1 LSDIECRRARRARA
15 CTIDGEAVVCDE
27 SGLAVF
33 DLIRGYRHYAAAVL
47 CAFDL
52 SCMCPRLRG
61 DRLEAACPSTL
72 WGWGGSKPFR
82 QKHRR
87 AHRKHEPERKA
98 KSEEVAKGALQ
109 VIISIADQRVSVYD
123 DGTLIARS
131 SVSTGVKGH
140 PTPLS
145 VFSVIG
151 KERWHRSNIYSAA
164 PMPYM

>member
-1 LSDIECRRARRARA
+1 VPVLLHVRLNAVSIRAVLATALAVCLIPIGTARA
-15 CTIDGEAVVCDE
+15 
-27 SGLAVF
+27 
-33 DLIRGYRHYAAAVL
+33 DLFWPHYR
-47 CAFDL
+47 
-52 SCMCPRLRG
+52 S
-61 DRLEAACPSTL
+61 

-82 QKHRR
+82 QKHGR

>member
-1 LSDIECRRARRARA
+1 MSGTCLYFSTFAFNAVSIRAVLATALAVCLIPIGTARA
-15 CTIDGEAVVCDE
+15 
-27 SGLAVF
+27 
-33 DLIRGYRHYAAAVL
+33 DLFWPHYR
-47 CAFDL
+47 
-52 SCMCPRLRG
+52 S
-61 DRLEAACPSTL
+61 

-82 QKHRR
+82 QKHGR

-140 PTPLS
+140 STPLG
-145 VFSVIG
+145 VFSVNDGTAQIFIVLPRCCSG
-151 KERWHRSNIYSAA
+151 SRGPASRC
-164 PMPYM
+164 MPGLCRVIPRHTVAFV